1 MDKLVVVK
9 LGSETGKLESTFAL
23 LVAFPFHF
31 SIRISVFQIFQSKTF
46 VMLSQ
51 NMPFKTLLVLECFG
65 ALVAFEVAHLV
76 MNAHVGEHLTLQ
88 NQLPTLNTRQ
98 LLRVNLLEM
107 EIQ

>member
-9 LGSETGKLESTFAL
+9 LGSEAGKLEPTIAF

-31 SIRISVFQIFQSKTF
+31 SIRVSVFQIFQSKTF
-46 VMLSQ
+46 TVLPQ
-51 NMPFKTLLVLECFG
+51 NMPFETLLVLECFG
-65 ALVAFEVAHLV
+65 ALVALEVTHLV
-76 MNAHVGEHLTLQ
+76 MNAHVGEHLALQ
-88 NQLPTLNTRQ
+88 NQLPALDTRQ